1 MMIHEVK
8 SLNFWAIITL
18 IVWKNQLSYT
28 LNNEFFWDKIFWYYR
43 HHIFFIRNILTENL
57 WKSLW
62 PRKELV
68 VKKTYFGNQSCAMFW
83 QQTIGHIAMLIT
95 NGSNYVFR
103 LFSHLIQKQIHNTK
117 TSFSDMSSFFWA
129 EFVCNLGKMTA
140 YEWKG
145 NNVTILG
152 REFQAHL
159 EMVLKKS
166 GIKAKQWQVWCVY

>member
-1 MMIHEVK
+1 MKKKDFLYIIQWIILVQNFLILHASYFLHSQHFDRKSVK
-8 SLNFWAIITL
+8 KPMTA
-18 IVWKNQLSYT
+18 KGARGQ
-28 LNNEFFWDKIFWYYR
+28 
-43 HHIFFIRNILTENL
+43 
-57 WKSLW
+57 
-62 PRKELV
+62 
-68 VKKTYFGNQSCAMFW
+68 KTYFGNQSCAMFW

>member
-1 MMIHEVK
+1 MT
-8 SLNFWAIITL
+8 A
-18 IVWKNQLSYT
+18 
-28 LNNEFFWDKIFWYYR
+28 
-43 HHIFFIRNILTENL
+43 
-57 WKSLW
+57 
-62 PRKELV
+62 KEARDQ
-68 VKKTYFGNQSCAMFW
+68 KTYFGNQSCAMFW

-95 NGSNYVFR
+95 NCSNYVFR
-103 LFSHLIQKQIHNTK
+103 FFSHLIQKQIHNTK

-166 GIKAKQWQVWCVY
+166 GIKAKQ

>member
-1 MMIHEVK
+1 MDDTWSKIIEFLGYHNVSRSMKKYFLIHKTMNAFGTYIVF
-8 SLNFWAIITL
+8 SAFVAFWRKIREKKAL
-18 IVWKNQLSYT
+18 IAKGARGQ
-28 LNNEFFWDKIFWYYR
+28 
-43 HHIFFIRNILTENL
+43 
-57 WKSLW
+57 
-62 PRKELV
+62 
-68 VKKTYFGNQSCAMFW
+68 KTYFGNQSCAMFW